1 MLGSAFACLSC
12 ADAFLWYVWPIIFF
26 NSKEGFSTNDKKQ
39 NKQGEKT
46 RKKSPKKQNRQA
58 NRKRPKTKPTITQKK
73 PKKVFNTDQFMML

>member
-39 NKQGEKT
+39 NKQGEKNT
-46 RKKSPKKQNRQA
+46 EKNPPKNKTDKQIEKDQKQNRQSHKK
-58 NRKRPKTKPTITQKK
+58 NQKK
-73 PKKVFNTDQFMML
+73 FLIQISL